1 MAYYVTTMISTEGPD
16 GDPNFFS
23 DYITN
28 PAKRY
33 MDWSA
38 PALPANFWTNYSA
51 VYLNYRDNDKI
62 IFRSKHVDAN
72 NDMFVTQVWESQ
84 AVREQFLIDVDH
96 ATFESNKSFSIERND
111 YEANTSVIES
121 LIDSVIDSGD
131 YIIQICLPEFQRSG
145 MVIGDPLK
153 GDTLVTVE

>member
-1 MAYYVTTMISTEGPD
+1 MAYYITTMVSTEGPG

-28 PAKRY
+28 PNKRY
-33 MDWSA
+33 QDWSA
-38 PALPANFWTNYSA
+38 LALPADFWTNYSA
-51 VYLNYRDNDKI
+51 VYLNYRDNNKI

-72 NDMFVTQVWESQ
+72 NDMFVIQVWESQ

-96 ATFESNKSFSIERND
+96 ATFEANKSFSVERND
-111 YEANTSVIES
+111 YEATSAEIET
-121 LIDSVIDSGD
+121 LIDDVIASGD